1 MITTEKAN
9 KLASEWIESW
19 NSHNIDNIMAHYAE
33 NVDFTSPLI
42 VNILNKA
49 DGRLSG
55 KSALK
60 DYFLKGLTAY
70 PDLKFELYHVLAGVN
85 SIVIYYKSVKNL
97 VAAEVLILNE
107 KEEVEQCICH
117 YKEMG
122 E

>member
-9 KLASEWIESW
+9 KLAQEWIESW
-19 NSHNIDNIMAHYAE
+19 NSHNIDNIMVHYAE

-42 VNILNKA
+42 VQILNKP
-49 DGRLSG
+49 DGRLVG
-55 KSALK
+55 KAILK

-97 VAAEVLILNE
+97 IAAEVLILNE
-107 KEEVEQCICH
+107 EGLVKECICH

-122 E
+122 V